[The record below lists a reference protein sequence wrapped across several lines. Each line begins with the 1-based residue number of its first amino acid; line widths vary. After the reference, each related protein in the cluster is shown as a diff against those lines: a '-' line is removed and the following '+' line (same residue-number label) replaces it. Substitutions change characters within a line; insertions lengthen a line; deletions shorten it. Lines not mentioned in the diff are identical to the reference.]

1 MIVAV
6 TGATGYV
13 GRFVVAAL
21 QARGDR
27 VRALVRPGRENLRL
41 AEEIELVTGDLD
53 DPPSDLCAGADAL
66 VHAALDHLP
75 GRYRGG
81 EGDDPQRY
89 LDINLMGSLR
99 LLRQA
104 RAMGVR
110 RCVLLSSR
118 AVYGRRVPGI
128 PLDETHPAWPDTLYG
143 ATKVALEAFAAALG
157 QGQGWEIGVLRPTGV
172 YGITHPVER
181 SKWYDL
187 VRTTLAGEVW
197 PGRRGG
203 SEVHGADVARAV
215 LLLLGTSDLAG
226 RVFNCADL
234 YLTDRDIASTV
245 QRLAGVDGPLPEAPR
260 APPRDL
266 MVCRALAEL
275 RFRFG
280 GRPLLERTLAEL
292 IEAVRRAQ

>member
-21 QARGDR
+21 HARGDR
-27 VRALVRPGRENLRL
+27 VRALLRPGRELVGL
-41 AEEIELVTGDLD
+41 PDGIEPITGDLA
-53 DPPSDLCAGADAL
+53 DPPAHLCTGADAL
-66 VHAALDHLP
+66 VHAALEHLP

-81 EGDDPQRY
+81 EGAQPQRY
-89 LDINLMGSLR
+89 LDVNLMGSLR

-104 RAMGVR
+104 QAAGVR

-118 AVYGRRVPGI
+118 AVYGRRIAGI

-143 ATKVALEAFAAALG
+143 ATKAALEAFAAALG
-157 QGQGWEIGVLRPTGV
+157 QGEGWPIAVLRPTGV

-187 VRTTLAGEVW
+187 VRTTLAGEAW
-197 PGRRGG
+197 PGRHGG
-203 SEVHGADVARAV
+203 GEVHGADVARAV
-215 LLLLGTSDLAG
+215 LLLLDAPDLAG

-234 YLTDRDIASTV
+234 YLTDRDIAASV
-245 QRLAGVDGPLPEAPR
+245 QRLAGVDGPLPEPPSS
-260 APPRDL
+260 PPRNL